1 MFFEFLID
9 KLIVN
14 KKDLVKAVMG
24 QMESMPSLIRIL
36 LEDAILDEEMVYELL
51 IKSIKENRTFFDV
64 LKASGGVTEE
74 DLLQLLQRQNNKSS
88 SLGDLLVQLGAVERN
103 TFDQAL
109 RDYSKVRSEVV
120 IDSAPVKEKAVVEDE
135 KEEEKDV
142 FSPPAGIS
150 AAALE
155 SLKAV
160 QGLDDSMLSEL
171 EVQTSEP
178 ELVPE
183 PRTENKAFS
192 FEEEKGEEEEH
203 SQDIVNADV
212 DSIEKSATF
221 QEYIDF
227 YSEDLQSDIFVT
239 ANRYR
244 IKGKKRDLESLY
256 ERLVKILSLVKLNN
270 FSFQEKML
278 EQYES
283 YMSQI
288 LNGIIED
295 PESWRTCPS
304 EMFEIIWEFRKCIAN
319 GMSEGQLL
327 SDSKI
332 KELYLNNIKTV
343 LSHLKRSA

>member
-1 MFFEFLID
+1 VFFEFLID

-120 IDSAPVKEKAVVEDE
+120 VSGNENIDSAPAPAPPKE
-135 KEEEKDV
+135 KEEKKEV

-171 EVQTSEP
+171 EVQVSETESQP
-178 ELVPE
+178 ETKE
-183 PRTENKAFS
+183 FS
-192 FEEEKGEEEEH
+192 FEEEKVEEETTLN
-203 SQDIVNADV
+203 IVNSEV
-212 DSIEKSATF
+212 ESIENSATF

-256 ERLVKILSLVKLNN
+256 EKLVKILSLVKLND

-304 EMFEIIWEFRKCIAN
+304 EMFEIIWEFRKCIAS
-319 GMSEGQLL
+319 GKSEGQLL
-327 SDSKI
+327 SDSKM